1 LSIYLGILLNYLIK
15 NPLRDLILLLRDVAA
30 YAILKYKHTSLLAR
44 PVGGANQDGAQLVPL
59 FNEDISSTEGQ
70 LFPQQSIVAHE

>member
-1 LSIYLGILLNYLIK
+1 M
-15 NPLRDLILLLRDVAA
+15 
-30 YAILKYKHTSLLAR
+30 AR

-70 LFPQQSIVAHE
+70 LFPQQSIVAHEWHEVTREGYGLTIHILSPNRERAVTPPEL